1 MKNIIHAQ
9 NCPLCGSEPRCEAVE
24 ESENV
29 SSARIY
35 CRCGLEVNDL
45 VEGADPYRALEVV
58 KRKWDR
64 LCAKEDAE

>member
-9 NCPLCGSEPRCEAVE
+9 NCPLCGSEPNCEAVE

-35 CRCGLEVNDL
+35 CRCGLELAGL
-45 VEGADPYRALEVV
+45 VEGADPYRALEVL
-58 KRKWDR
+58 KRHWDR
-64 LCAKEDAE
+64 LYAKEETR

>member
-29 SSARIY
+29 SDARIY
-35 CRCGLEVNDL
+35 CQCGLEVHDL